1 MKPNR
6 VAAAAAA
13 LAFSAVAAFALVQGR
28 QADSTRGLDD
38 SSRRWGS
45 IPATSSVTSGPGT
58 ASGAVALAAHV
69 GSEGKIYATEVAKLD
84 RLRSR
89 IEREKLDNVEVIVG
103 TQTDTGLPPT
113 CCDAVLLR
121 RVYHHLEDPAAMHR
135 SLLRSLKPEGLVFVV
150 EFATKKG
157 WRRPDG
163 IPESR
168 EGHGIDESLLVR
180 EMQEG
185 GFDVVD
191 RMEWTSGDYA
201 VLFRRAAID

>member
-28 QADSTRGLDD
+28 QADSREVSRLVETLGLD
-38 SSRRWGS
+38 
-45 IPATSSVTSGPGT
+45 PGDVVGDVG
-58 ASGAVALAAHV
+58 AGDGKWAVALAAHV

-191 RMEWTSGDYA
+191 RMEWTRGDYA